1 MLRDSLGLTDVGAKN
16 FRRGVFFC
24 TLANLVLMAPI
35 GILFLLV
42 SDFMDH
48 LVAGAP
54 LPALAPYLAGCVG
67 ILALMVLTQWAEYAN
82 TYHKVYEESA
92 RKRTDLAEHLR
103 RLPLSF
109 FGRRDLSDLT
119 NAIMKDCSDQER
131 MFMHVMPQ
139 LFGTGLSTAIVIV
152 GIFFYDWRLALA
164 AFWVVPAA
172 LLVMALTGKH
182 QQRKAQ
188 AMEDARLEVAD
199 GVQEFLECAQEI
211 RATNRSAAHLD
222 ALAAKLDAFERRQ
235 VASELTTGV
244 FVTSAQAFLKLG
256 IGTTVF
262 VGATLLVSGQTDFMT
277 YFAFLLV
284 VTRVYDPVNLIL
296 QSIGELLSMRLSIR
310 RTQELAAEKPM
321 EGSTDFAPRG
331 HDVVFEDVS
340 FSYGDG
346 EQVLRDVSFTARE
359 GEVTAL
365 VGPSGS
371 GKSTVAKLA
380 ARFWD
385 ADAGSVRVGGVNV
398 ADVDPE
404 TLLAD
409 YAEVFQDVVL
419 FDDTVMGNIRLGRVG
434 ATDEEVLAAARAA
447 MCDEFVSRMPQGY
460 DTMIGENGGRL
471 SGGERQ
477 RISIARA
484 ILKDAPVVLLDEATA
499 SLDVENET
507 QVQQAL
513 SRLLAGKTVLVI
525 AHRMRTVANADKIV
539 VLKEGRVAE
548 QGAPAELMAREGG
561 LYRRMVE
568 LQTEA
573 SGWSWLPD
581 ASLLSFGDG
590 ARHAVAPGN
599 RRDEA
604 RATGLHAPLCV
615 TMVRGA

>member
-172 LLVMALTGKH
+172 LLVMALTGTH

-419 FDDTVMGNIRLGRVG
+419 FDDTVMGNIRLGRAG

-460 DTMIGENGGRL
+460 DTVIGENGGRL

-507 QVQQAL
+507 QVQRAL

-573 SGWSWLPD
+573 SGWSL
-581 ASLLSFGDG
+581 AS
-590 ARHAVAPGN
+590 
-599 RRDEA
+599 
-604 RATGLHAPLCV
+604 
-615 TMVRGA
+615 

>member
-164 AFWVVPAA
+164 AFWVVPGA

-460 DTMIGENGGRL
+460 DMMIGENGGRL

-573 SGWSWLPD
+573 SGWSL
-581 ASLLSFGDG
+581 AS
-590 ARHAVAPGN
+590 
-599 RRDEA
+599 
-604 RATGLHAPLCV
+604 
-615 TMVRGA
+615 

>member
-1 MLRDSLGLTDVGAKN
+1 MLRDFLGLTDVGAKN

-568 LQTEA
+568 LQTEV
-573 SGWSWLPD
+573 SGWSL
-581 ASLLSFGDG
+581 AS
-590 ARHAVAPGN
+590 
-599 RRDEA
+599 
-604 RATGLHAPLCV
+604 
-615 TMVRGA
+615 

>member
-244 FVTSAQAFLKLG
+244 FVTSAQTFLKLG

-460 DTMIGENGGRL
+460 DMMIGENGGRL

-573 SGWSWLPD
+573 SGWSL
-581 ASLLSFGDG
+581 AS
-590 ARHAVAPGN
+590 
-599 RRDEA
+599 
-604 RATGLHAPLCV
+604 
-615 TMVRGA
+615 

>member
-568 LQTEA
+568 LQPEA
-573 SGWSWLPD
+573 SGWSL
-581 ASLLSFGDG
+581 AS
-590 ARHAVAPGN
+590 
-599 RRDEA
+599 
-604 RATGLHAPLCV
+604 
-615 TMVRGA
+615 

>member
-346 EQVLRDVSFTARE
+346 VQVLRDVSFTARE

-573 SGWSWLPD
+573 SGWSL
-581 ASLLSFGDG
+581 AS
-590 ARHAVAPGN
+590 
-599 RRDEA
+599 
-604 RATGLHAPLCV
+604 
-615 TMVRGA
+615 